1 MVYHLLDDVDRA
13 IVKYHEVC
21 RFLSRLSV
29 DGMDFTLQALSIDPI
44 NPHMIELL
52 NLALESSVSL
62 HAFAPHAFPGGEQ
75 AFEKTMKNLRAK
87 VGIIMQR
94 DAAVGKGKQK
104 ETERDMDETG
114 SEKMRV
120 G

>member
-1 MVYHLLDDVDRA
+1 MLLFNSFPIHD
-13 IVKYHEVC
+13 
-21 RFLSRLSV
+21 
-29 DGMDFTLQALSIDPI
+29 MDLCILQALSIDPI

-52 NLALESSVSL
+52 NLALESSNSL

-87 VGIIMQR
+87 VGVMLQK
-94 DAAVGKGKQK
+94 DAAAGKGKQK
-104 ETERDMDETG
+104 ETEREALDTRNEDM
-114 SEKMRV
+114 SV